1 MSVSNITKP
10 IITNIDISKDYDETQ
25 GSDDVHYQ
33 TFGRMAAF
41 FGRDMQA
48 HRHDG
53 FFQLHYLVTGRIELQ
68 LDEQHYSVQAP
79 LFILTP
85 PSVPHAFF
93 TQEDTDGYVLTV
105 RQALITPLLNSL
117 YPTHRELVD
126 IPAIC
131 LSVAD
136 KPDELK
142 TFNHYWAL
150 IGRESA
156 NQFSGREQSLAF
168 LAQSLFTFLLR
179 SIPLDDH
186 HSGGVRGE
194 LKLFQRFNQ
203 LIDQHYHQHLA
214 VPEYAEKLG
223 ITESRLKDMC
233 RRFANRP
240 PKRLIFD
247 KQLRE
252 AKRLLLFSDS
262 PVFEIAY
269 QLGFKDPAYFARFFN
284 RLVGCSPSFWRERN
298 LVGKKCI
305 Q

>member
-1 MSVSNITKP
+1 MIEP
-10 IITNIDISKDYDETQ
+10 IIANIDISKDYDETQ
-25 GSDDVHYQ
+25 GTDDVHYQ

-41 FGRDMQA
+41 FGRNMQA

-53 FFQLHYLVTGRIELQ
+53 FFQLHFLVTGHIELQ

-93 TQEDTDGYVLTV
+93 TQDDSDGYVLTV
-105 RQALITPLLNSL
+105 RQELILPLLESL
-117 YPTHRELVD
+117 YPVNKDVLD

-136 KPDELK
+136 KPAELDA
-142 TFNHYWAL
+142 FNHYWAL
-150 IGRESA
+150 IDRESSNNFA
-156 NQFSGREQSLAF
+156 GREQSLAF
-168 LAQSLFTFLLR
+168 LAQALFTLLLR
-179 SIPLDDH
+179 NIPLDDH
-186 HSGGVRGE
+186 PVNGVRGE
-194 LKLFQRFNQ
+194 IKIFQRFNQ
-203 LIDQHYHQHLA
+203 LIDNYYHHHLA
-214 VPEYAEKLG
+214 VPEYADKLG

-247 KQLRE
+247 RQLRE
-252 AKRLLLFSDS
+252 AKRLLLFSDCAI
-262 PVFEIAY
+262 FEIAY

-298 LVGKKCI
+298 IHEK
-305 Q
+305 